1 MSDHYYSKNPTSK
14 RNPSQFQTTLS
25 SITLNFHT
33 DEGVFS
39 KKQVDFGTKTL
50 IEHFDLPKGQGDLLD
65 LGCGY
70 GPIGITLAKRYPERS
85 VVMVDVNERAIELA
99 KKNCETNQASNVEV
113 LQSDGVKEVSDRAFG
128 AVITNPPFRAGKKVV
143 HNMIEDSYNVLTQEG
158 ELWVVVQKKQG
169 APSLKEKME
178 SLFGN
183 VDVVVRNKG
192 YYVLRA
198 IRFDSDIPV

>member
-1 MSDHYYSKNPTSK
+1 MNDHYYSKNPTSK
-14 RNPSQFQTTLS
+14 RNPSQFQATLS
-25 SITLNFHT
+25 SITLNFLT

-50 IEHFDLPKGQGDLLD
+50 IEHVDLKGNQGSILD

-70 GPIGITLAKRYPERS
+70 GPIGITLAKRYPNRR
-85 VVMVDVNERAIELA
+85 VVMVDINERAVELA
-99 KKNCETNQASNVEV
+99 KKNCEINDVKQAEV
-113 LQSDGVKEVSDRAFG
+113 LQSDGIEAVANQTFG

-143 HNMIEDSYNVLTQEG
+143 HQMMDDSYNLLENEG

-169 APSLKEKME
+169 APSLKDKIET
-178 SLFGN
+178 LFGN
-183 VDVVVRNKG
+183 VEVVVKNKG
-192 YYVLRA
+192 YYILRA

>member
-1 MSDHYYSKNPTSK
+1 MSDHYYSEKPTSK

-25 SITLNFHT
+25 SITLNFHS

-50 IEHFDLPKGQGDLLD
+50 VEHFKQPEGKGNLLD

-70 GPIGITLAKRYPERS
+70 GVIGITLAKRYPDHH
-85 VVMVDVNERAIELA
+85 VVMVDVNERAVELT
-99 KKNCETNQASNVEV
+99 KKNCEQNDVQNAEV
-113 LQSDGVKEVSDRAFG
+113 LQSDGVAEVKDRQFN

-143 HNMIEDSYNVLTQEG
+143 HQMVEDSFDVLNDQG

-169 APSLKEKME
+169 APSLKGKME
-178 SLFGN
+178 SVFGN
-183 VDVVVRNKG
+183 AEVVVRNKG

-198 IRFDSDIPV
+198 IKFDSDIPV